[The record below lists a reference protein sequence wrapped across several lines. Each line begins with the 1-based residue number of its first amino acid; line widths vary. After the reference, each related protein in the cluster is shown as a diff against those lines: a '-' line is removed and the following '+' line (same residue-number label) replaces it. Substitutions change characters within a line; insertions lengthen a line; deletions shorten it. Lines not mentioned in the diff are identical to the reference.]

1 MDKQHTFTL
10 EAEGDERI
18 WRQVNVHLHLY
29 SFDAEGN
36 PCGVA
41 SADNGNDR
49 TGTKLSVTTP
59 VRAARIGPSI
69 GFAAAETDPARTA
82 RRHGDRH
89 ARTPGQPVRRRP
101 ADREAVQINPDGQTG
116 EA

>member
-1 MDKQHTFTL
+1 M
-10 EAEGDERI
+10 
-18 WRQVNVHLHLY
+18 NVHLHLY

-59 VRAARIGPSI
+59 RPGRRNGRLPLYWFRAGCPNRTEYRI
-69 GFAAAETDPARTA
+69 
-82 RRHGDRH
+82 
-89 ARTPGQPVRRRP
+89 RRR
-101 ADREAVQINPDGQTG
+101 
-116 EA
+116 

>member
-18 WRQVNVHLHLY
+18 WRQMNVHLHLY

-41 SADNGNDR
+41 SADNGNDH

-59 VRAARIGPSI
+59 VP
-69 GFAAAETDPARTA
+69 AAETAVCLYVVPC
-82 RRHGDRH
+82 GLPESDRVSDSPPLKLTL
-89 ARTPGQPVRRRP
+89 RVLR
-101 ADREAVQINPDGQTG
+101 DGTVIDAG
-116 EA
+116 STSSAATS

>member
-18 WRQVNVHLHLY
+18 WRQMNVHLHLY

-41 SADNGNDR
+41 SADNGNDH

-59 VRAARIGPSI
+59 VRPPKRPSASMWFRAGCPNRTESRI
-69 GFAAAETDPARTA
+69 
-82 RRHGDRH
+82 
-89 ARTPGQPVRRRP
+89 RRR
-101 ADREAVQINPDGQTG
+101 
-116 EA
+116 